1 MASQAGKAATPTSAT
16 GTSSSGSTPGAD
28 TVSNAR
34 PCGAAERQRAFTL
47 IEILVVVTI
56 IAVIIG
62 VVVLSVNVTGRDS
75 ELHKESKRL
84 DALIAM
90 VRESAEMQVRDYGL
104 YLEEH
109 GYRFLVFDPR
119 RAQWTEAE
127 EPELRAR
134 SLPAGLALE
143 LVLEGRDV
151 VLRSPADNSAP
162 LPQIVLYASGDLDSF
177 TITMKREGTDHRAQ
191 LHVAASGQ
199 IEFTDVDHMPESR
212 T

>member
-1 MASQAGKAATPTSAT
+1 MSI
-16 GTSSSGSTPGAD
+16 
-28 TVSNAR
+28 AR
-34 PCGAAERQRAFTL
+34 PARARRRVRAFTL

-56 IAVIIG
+56 IAIIIG

-109 GYRFLVFDPR
+109 GYRFLVFDAR
-119 RAQWTEAE
+119 QAQWIDAE
-127 EPELRAR
+127 EPELRPR
-134 SLPAGLALE
+134 SLPDGLALD

-151 VLRSPADNSAP
+151 ILKPPAADALP

-177 TITMKREGTDHRAQ
+177 TITMKRESTDHRAR
-191 LHVAASGQ
+191 LRVAENGT
-199 IEFTDVDHMPESR
+199 IEFTDVDHMPESGG
-212 T
+212 

>member
-1 MASQAGKAATPTSAT
+1 
-16 GTSSSGSTPGAD
+16 
-28 TVSNAR
+28 VSIAR
-34 PCGAAERQRAFTL
+34 PARAPRRERAFTL

-56 IAVIIG
+56 IAIIIG

-109 GYRFLVFDPR
+109 GYRFLVFDAR
-119 RAQWTEAE
+119 QAQWIDAE
-127 EPELRAR
+127 EPELRPR
-134 SLPAGLALE
+134 SLPDGLALD

-151 VLRSPADNSAP
+151 ILKPPAADALP

-177 TITMKREGTDHRAQ
+177 TITMKRESTDHRAR
-191 LHVAASGQ
+191 LRVAENGT
-199 IEFTDVDHMPESR
+199 IEFTDVDHMPESGG
-212 T
+212 